1 MIYYQIHFPTQS
13 SFISMFCPYLV
24 CTIFIGTLPEVI
36 FALTETK
43 VPIPTTNLFNSLILT
58 KQDAVT
64 MLKSS
69 VLSICWYLKLM
80 SFWFS
85 CDTTVSLLSIVV
97 TPIRF
102 NLLILTGDLHC
113 INFSYFEEQYP
124 TIFSVF

>member
-1 MIYYQIHFPTQS
+1 
-13 SFISMFCPYLV
+13 MFCPYLV

-43 VPIPTTNLFNSLILT
+43 VPIPTSNLFNSLILT

-97 TPIRF
+97 TPVGF

-113 INFSYFEEQYP
+113 IKFCNFSYFEEQYP